1 MPVSLP
7 SERHRARPCPT
18 PGVIDVWRV
27 DLASVGNQLE
37 ELLCAEEQ
45 ARAERIVRERN
56 RRLWIRSRGILR
68 TVLGRYLDSDPR
80 ALRFELGPHGKP
92 ALHGGAGQASDL
104 RFNLSHSGEVALIA
118 VTAGREVG
126 VDIECARPRYTAEL
140 LRAWTQREAVVK
152 CLGTGLATPRG
163 DSPATDLW
171 TTELEVG
178 PHAAAALATQDEPSE
193 LRCWEWDGR
202 PSQRCSLPVR
212 VACAALAA
220 KAP

>member
-1 MPVSLP
+1 
-7 SERHRARPCPT
+7 
-18 PGVIDVWRV
+18 VWRA
-27 DLASVGNQLE
+27 DLAEVQDRVA
-37 ELLCAEEQ
+37 ELLCAEER

-68 TVLGRYLDSDPR
+68 TVLGRYLDIDPR

-104 RFNLSHSGEVALIA
+104 RFNLSHSGEIVLIA

-126 VDIECARPRYTAEL
+126 VDVERARKRYTAEF
-140 LRAWTQREAVVK
+140 LRTWVAHEAVVK
-152 CLGTGLATPRG
+152 CRGTGLATPRG

-193 LRCWEWDGR
+193 LRCWEWDDR
-202 PSQRCSLPVR
+202 PSQGCSLPVR
-212 VACAALAA
+212 VVCAALAA
-220 KAP
+220 KSP